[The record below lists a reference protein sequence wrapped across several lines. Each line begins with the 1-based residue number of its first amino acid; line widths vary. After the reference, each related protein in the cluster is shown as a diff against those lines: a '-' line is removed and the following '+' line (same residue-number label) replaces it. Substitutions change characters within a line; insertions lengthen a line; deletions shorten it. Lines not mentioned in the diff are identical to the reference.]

1 MYVKRVQVINY
12 GPIGELDI
20 ELPFDGEVPKPVV
33 LVGANGSG
41 KSIFLSHLVNGLL
54 SAQAVVYPDSPEVD
68 LGKVFKIRSNGYI
81 RMGTQGYFA
90 RVDFEDDLHI
100 GEIRMRQ
107 PKQDYPTEPE
117 EFSTQHAKEAWGLI
131 KVTDN
136 DHLFS
141 NISRNNEIKVRR
153 LFSNNCIQY
162 FPHNR
167 FEEPAWLNEANL
179 TSQAELLLPAQV
191 QGSTIRKVISYS
203 PLEENQ
209 NWLFGVLFDRSVFET
224 QTVNF
229 PMPVEGVSQSV
240 SLPVLV
246 GPSGDATGIYEA
258 AHQVVRRIV
267 QRDAA
272 ARFGIGRRGNRVVT
286 LEGADGSIV
295 PDIFQLSSGE
305 TSLLDLFL
313 SILRDFDLS
322 LSPFTS
328 TAEIRGIA
336 VVDEIDLHLHTVHQ
350 REVLPSLIQ
359 MFPKVQ
365 FIVTTHSPLFVLG
378 MAQTF
383 GEDGFALYR
392 MPQGQQISPEEFTEF
407 GDAYQAFAA
416 TSKFSDD
423 IRAAVKA
430 TQSPILYP
438 EGKTDVQYLMRAAEI
453 LSQQA
458 TLQGIEIDERGGG
471 GNLKNIWKA
480 VENLPV
486 SLVPRAVMLLHD
498 CDYTGPD
505 LDKENRFRRT
515 IPRQD
520 EHPLAKGIENLFSRT
535 TLEKAFTH
543 KPEFIDITPEYSRT
557 IRGQHQV
564 IPEQWVVNED
574 EKANLCDWLCENGAI
589 EDFEHFQVVFDIL
602 GEVFGSHGNE
612 PCNSA

>member
-1 MYVKRVQVINY
+1 MYAKRVQIINY

-20 ELPFDGEVPKPVV
+20 ELPFDSEAPKPVV

-41 KSIFLSHLVNGLL
+41 KSIFLSHLVNGLI

-90 RVDFEDDLHI
+90 RVDFEDGLHI
-100 GEIRMRQ
+100 GEIRTRR
-107 PKQDYPTEPE
+107 PKQDDQIEPE

-131 KVTDN
+131 KETDN

-141 NISRNNEIKVRR
+141 NISRNNEDKVRN

-203 PLEENQ
+203 PLKENQ

-229 PMPVEGVSQSV
+229 PMPVEGGSQSV

-258 AHQVVRRIV
+258 AIQVVRSIV
-267 QRDAA
+267 QGDA

-286 LEGADGSIV
+286 IEGTDGTIV
-295 PDIFQLSSGE
+295 PNVFQLSSGE
-305 TSLLDLFL
+305 TALLDLFL
-313 SILRDFDLS
+313 SILKDFDLGQ
-322 LSPFTS
+322 
-328 TAEIRGIA
+328 AEFAGAKDIRGIA
-336 VVDEIDLHLHTVHQ
+336 IVDEIDLHLHTVHQ
-350 REVLPSLIQ
+350 HEILPNLMQ

-378 MAQTF
+378 LAQTF

-392 MPQGQQISPEEFTEF
+392 MPQGDQISPEEFTEF
-407 GDAYQAFAA
+407 GDAYRAFAS
-416 TSKFSDD
+416 TRIFSDD
-423 IRAAVKA
+423 IRTAVRNSQ
-430 TQSPILYP
+430 TPILYL
-438 EGKTDVQYLMRAAEI
+438 EGKTDVQYIRRAAELLGQNSI
-453 LSQQA
+453 LA
-458 TLQGIEIDERGGG
+458 GIEIDEREGG
-471 GNLKNIWKA
+471 GNLKNTWEA
-480 VENLPV
+480 VKNLPTA
-486 SLVPRAVMLLHD
+486 LVPRKVMLLHD
-498 CDYTGPD
+498 SDFTGD
-505 LDKENRFRRT
+505 SQSIGNRFRLK
-515 IPRQD
+515 IPFQADNPIER
-520 EHPLAKGIENLFSRT
+520 GIENLFSRE
-535 TLEKAFTH
+535 TLMQAMEH
-543 KPEFIDITPEYSRT
+543 KPDFIDVAEAHPGR
-557 IRGQHQV
+557 IRGILQTV
-564 IPEQWVVNED
+564 PEKWVANED
-574 EKANLCDWLCENGAI
+574 EKTNLCKWLCENGTA
-589 EDFEHFQVVFDIL
+589 EDFEHFQVVFDL
-602 GEVFGSHGNE
+602 LQGVLVSSGGEECS
-612 PCNSA
+612 SA